1 MLSQNGVAGK
11 PRWYGRP
18 RATCVLAE
26 CKGRMRDMLS
36 RVARQVIGRGVA
48 LIAALAVGSSGCT
61 SAPARPTWRAGSLRG
76 ANVLL
81 ITIDTL
87 RQDRVGAYGR
97 RRGLTPAIDR
107 LATAGIRYAN
117 AFSHVPMTLPAHASI
132 LTGLTPP
139 HHGVRTNV
147 TFRLDERV
155 PTLATVLEAA
165 GYRSGAFVG
174 AFVLDARFGL
184 NHGFDV
190 YDDHYAHQGDA
201 PTFKFVRRSATDVLK
216 AAGDWI
222 LQPRA
227 VPHRPAAASGQAPWF
242 AWVHLFD
249 PHAPYEAPAEY
260 RAGRGPY
267 DAAVAYTDATVGA
280 FLDRLRAERALD
292 RTLVILTSDHGESLG
307 EHGETTHGLFAYDAT
322 LAVPLIFSSPSIGAG
337 VIESAAAHIDIMP
350 TVLDLLGVTGPP
362 TLDGRSLVGK
372 AAVDRPLYF
381 EALDANLARNWAP
394 LTGIIRGGWKYIE
407 LPIPELYDLRADA
420 SERTNRAESDRPMRD
435 ALARA
440 LATLTSS
447 SAATSGTPAIDAAAA
462 DRLRALGYV
471 GGRAAPADRRYTEA
485 DDPKR
490 LVALNERFNTALEAF
505 NEDRRDEALRAFM
518 ALLGE
523 RPDFETA
530 RTSAA
535 TVLLS
540 EGRAD
545 AAVALLESAPPEQR
559 GSPQL
564 LARLGS
570 ALRQRGDLQQAAVA
584 FERARQAGD
593 QNPDLFNDLGVVYAR
608 LGREAQARAMF
619 DELLRRDPDAAGTW
633 YNVGILELDH
643 RRNDAAAAALRH
655 AVEADPSYAEAW
667 QALGA
672 ATLDRDRA
680 AAIDAWEHAERL
692 RPRDYDLLFNLATV
706 LADSGR
712 GNEALPYLQR
722 FVREAPRDRYARDI
736 QRVEATIARVRRETR

>member
-1 MLSQNGVAGK
+1 MV
-11 PRWYGRP
+11 
-18 RATCVLAE
+18 
-26 CKGRMRDMLS
+26 S
-36 RVARQVIGRGVA
+36 RVAWQVIGRGA
-48 LIAALAVGSSGCT
+48 ACIAAFAAALSGCT
-61 SAPARPTWRAGSLRG
+61 NTPAAPAWQAGALRG

-97 RRGLTPAIDR
+97 SRGLTPAIDR
-107 LATAGIRYAN
+107 LADSGIRYTH
-117 AFSHVPMTLPAHASI
+117 AFSHAPMTLPAHASV

-155 PTLATVLEAA
+155 PTLATVLKGA

-201 PTFKFVRRSATDVLK
+201 PTFKFVRRSATDVVK

-222 LQPRA
+222 VQPRV
-227 VPHRPAAASGQAPWF
+227 VPDRPAAASRQPPWL

-249 PHAPYEAPAEY
+249 PHAPYEAPPEY
-260 RAGRGPY
+260 RAGRAPY

-280 FLDRLRAERALD
+280 FLDRLRAEGALD

-307 EHGETTHGLFAYDAT
+307 EHGETTHGLFVYDAT
-322 LAVPLIFSSPSIGAG
+322 LAVPLIFCGPSIRPG

-350 TVLDLLGVTGPP
+350 TVLDLLGVTGPA

-372 AAVDRPLYF
+372 ADVDRPLYF

-394 LTGIIRGGWKYIE
+394 LTGLVRGGWKYIE
-407 LPIPELYDLRADA
+407 LPIPELYDLRTDSA
-420 SERTNRAESDRPMRD
+420 ERTNRAESDRPMRD
-435 ALARA
+435 AMARA
-440 LATLTSS
+440 LASLTSR
-447 SAATSGTPAIDAAAA
+447 SAAVSATPAIDAAAA

-471 GGRAAPADRRYTEA
+471 GGRTAAAARRYTEA

-490 LVALNERFNTALEAF
+490 LVALSERFNTALEAF
-505 NEDRRDEALRAFM
+505 NEDRRDEALDAFM
-518 ALLGE
+518 ALLRE

-540 EGRAD
+540 EGRTD
-545 AAVALLESAPPEQR
+545 AAVALLEAAPPEQR

-570 ALRQRGDLQQAAVA
+570 ALRQRGDLQKAAAA

-633 YNVGILELDH
+633 YNLGILELEH
-643 RRNDAAAAALRH
+643 RHTEAAAVALRR
-655 AVEADPSYAEAW
+655 AVEADPSYSEAW

-680 AAIDAWEHAERL
+680 SAIDAWKHAERF
-692 RPRDYDLLFNLATV
+692 RPRDYDLLFNLAMV

-712 GNEALPYLQR
+712 GSEALPYLQR
-722 FVREAPRDRYARDI
+722 FVREAPRDRYASDI
-736 QRVEATIARVRRETR
+736 RRVEAAIARVRRGTR